1 MFGDEAEGGPSS
13 FCREEERCHDQPVE
27 FHLRQ
32 NKTEG
37 GEEEKT
43 CRYEDDGF
51 LGKRFEGRHEGIDT
65 GLRSRYEVEER
76 CSGKVGEGSYSAGSQ
91 G

>member
-13 FCREEERCHDQPVE
+13 FCQQEGDVTISLSS
-27 FHLRQ
+27 FTFRQ

-51 LGKRFEGRHEGIDT
+51 LGKRFEGRHEVVD
-65 GLRSRYEVEER
+65 
-76 CSGKVGEGSYSAGSQ
+76 AG
-91 G
+91 